1 MDTYSEDAEP
11 TPEPA
16 EEAQPQKTPEEVK
29 AEQEE
34 LQAEEDKEIVQRAMA
49 CHRLGMDA
57 TDEWR
62 QDAIEDLQ
70 FLAGDQWDSSVVA
83 QRTQQGR
90 PALTINRLPLF
101 VRSVTNEQRQ
111 SKPSVTISPVDSGG
125 DQRTAEVLQG
135 IVRCIERASNAD
147 AAYASGGQY
156 AAITGLGYWDVAAD
170 YDDERS
176 FDQSL
181 VIRRVSNPF
190 SVLMDPS
197 AKEVAGDDAR
207 WVLITTDISK
217 DEWKAIAPDEAA
229 PMGDSWDADG
239 NAPAEW
245 VAKDGVRI
253 HEYRWVE
260 EVPDKLYNIRE
271 LPEQLPQ
278 LVEVLKAHGI
288 DVSMGS
294 VLESEVGAEF
304 AGKLEALAGLPMRP
318 TTRRRSRFVKIAG
331 GQVIERGELAG
342 RYLQLVRVVGSELEI
357 DGRKFTRAS
366 SATRRTR
373 RRRSTSTCPPRRR
386 LLPSRPRRPSWRRG
400 RSKGYEES
408 GQPSTPARSLRP
420 PVQAHHRSR
429 PTVPPP
435 QRVMAEANIQAI
447 SQSIVATNQQFSD
460 TSGIYPTQFGAP
472 SPEQSGRAILAR
484 QNQGQTS
491 NFHFTDNFAM
501 AIRYTGRILVDLI
514 PKIYSGPRVMRILGE
529 DGKQEMV
536 PVNGQQGPFRGEDTT
551 IQLDAGRYDVAV
563 SMGPSYLSRRQE
575 AAAQMLELMRV
586 VPQMSPAIMD
596 LVVRS
601 MDIPDGQ
608 QIADRLQKLLPPNIR
623 PPDTEKQPPP
633 AVLAQQLQQFS
644 QMNQQ
649 LIQHVHSLSTN
660 CRDEVQRARLE
671 GADRQHQRPSRADED
686 EGAAALDGR
695 QRRARPRARRDAN
708 YASRRSAS
716 PSPRRRAFRRPAHA
730 APTPTASRSSECPR
744 KQTPSPRKWKPRRSR
759 TRPTWKP
766 PSPRTHPRS
775 HRRKRTPRTL
785 RRAKAKRRKATGK
798 VKRPRSPPRQRPSTS
813 ARAATS
819 VASTG
824 SSASASS
831 CLKCSS
837 APPRPLPRPRQT
849 SR

>member
-357 DGRKFTRAS
+357 DGRKIYEGVIRHTKDPQKALNFYVSAQTEAIALTPKAPFMAAEGQIEGHEDEWRNLNTRA
-366 SATRRTR
+366 
-373 RRRSTSTCPPRRR
+373 
-386 LLPSRPRRPSWRRG
+386 PSV
-400 RSKGYEES
+400 
-408 GQPSTPARSLRP
+408 
-420 PVQAHHRSR
+420 VQYK
-429 PTVPPP
+429 PTTVAGVAVPPP

-514 PKIYSGPRVMRILGE
+514 PKIYSGPRVLRILGE

-551 IQLDAGRYDVAV
+551 IELDAGRYDVAV

-586 VPQMSPAIMD
+586 VPQVSPAIMD

-649 LIQHVHSLSTN
+649 LIQQVHSLAQIVETKSNELASKERIANINAQVELMKVKAQLHSTDAN
-660 CRDEVQRARLE
+660 
-671 GADRQHQRPSRADED
+671 
-686 EGAAALDGR
+686 AALDRELAEAELRLKALGLTQPTQDAPSDAQPTQPQPPQPPGALNVPGNRPPVPGSGNPAGAGLVRPGNLPAPGPIPGVTGGSGLPGR
-695 QRRARPRARRDAN
+695 
-708 YASRRSAS
+708 
-716 PSPRRRAFRRPAHA
+716 
-730 APTPTASRSSECPR
+730 
-744 KQTPSPRKWKPRRSR
+744 
-759 TRPTWKP
+759 
-766 PSPRTHPRS
+766 
-775 HRRKRTPRTL
+775 
-785 RRAKAKRRKATGK
+785 
-798 VKRPRSPPRQRPSTS
+798 
-813 ARAATS
+813 
-819 VASTG
+819 
-824 SSASASS
+824 
-831 CLKCSS
+831 
-837 APPRPLPRPRQT
+837 
-849 SR
+849 